1 LQRTE
6 IEEWKMRL
14 QHAHNE
20 WQNAGLIPDSQSGLT
35 DRYSLMQYLDGY
47 RGDFPRALDGAT
59 EMADQF
65 VGNIMFS
72 IVNSLVSG
80 ISARNPDP
88 IVRPIGGAAADAS
101 SRRRAWINEQIIRFI
116 LRERKFK
123 EEVDMA
129 LLSAVLSPFGIVQH
143 GYTPEV
149 EFEDDNGTI
158 ITRFK
163 NQTPD
168 LPWIQFVR
176 PWQVRIDPMVN
187 SFAPDS
193 EPRWVCFH
201 KLYFASQ
208 IKKNENL
215 IFRKDLNPTWFQD
228 LRFHEDRDKGSGSQ
242 PLEGDR
248 NVMPMYEEWLF
259 YDADERRVFGI
270 SPGCDDLI
278 REETEWPIEWG
289 QLPFSYLSFNPQLDT
304 PFGIPFPQMFYG
316 EQLLYNKIWTIINAM
331 VSRVRRLIVYR
342 KDAFDAGEEA
352 NLTNPDSIVEAV
364 ATIGDPSAVIR
375 ELPFGAIDGQL
386 VGLTYQLK
394 EQIREVLGV
403 SSFDRGQRANVETA
417 AEANAISAG
426 GMMSR
431 GRTQEKF
438 EAFWANVIRTTHRSF
453 LQSEDARQ
461 MIVPIVGAENL
472 NFLEQS
478 DRERGFL
485 TVNLADLQGEFEYA
499 VRLDS
504 TLKIDP
510 AVQLSKTASGF
521 NLLGGVQSQLL
532 NQRFYHER
540 ITELSGEDP
549 QQAVMGEQATNEM
562 ARQQQ
567 GAGEEGASQDM
578 GAVST
583 AQQGLPDIRAIGG
596 S

>member
-1 LQRTE
+1 MRPTE
-6 IEEWKMRL
+6 LTEWKMRL
-14 QHAHNE
+14 QHSHNE
-20 WQNAGLIPDSQSGLT
+20 WKNAGLIPDQKSGSSEQ
-35 DRYSLMQYLDGY
+35 YSLMRYLDGY
-47 RGDFPRALDGAT
+47 RGNFPRALDGAT
-59 EMADQF
+59 EMADQM

-101 SRRRAWINEQIIRFI
+101 SRRRAWINEQVIRFL

-123 EEVDMA
+123 EEADMS
-129 LLSAVLSPFGIVQH
+129 LLSAVLSPFGMVRH
-143 GYTPEV
+143 GYTPDV
-149 EFEDDNGTI
+149 EFEDDNGKVI
-158 ITRFK
+158 ARFK

-176 PWQVRIDPMVN
+176 PWQCRIDPMVN

-193 EPRWVCFH
+193 EPRWVAFH
-201 KLYFASQ
+201 NLYFASQ
-208 IKKNENL
+208 IRKNDNL
-215 IFRKDLNPTWFQD
+215 IFRKDLTPTWYQD
-228 LRFHEDRDKGSGSQ
+228 LRLKEDRDSLSNT
-242 PLEGDR
+242 PTDADA
-248 NVMPMYEEWLF
+248 NVMPMFEEWMVF
-259 YDADERRVFGI
+259 DAEERRVFGI
-270 SPGCDDLI
+270 SPGSDELI
-278 REETEWPIEWG
+278 REESEWPFEWG
-289 QLPFSYLSFNPQLDT
+289 QLPYSYLSFNPQLDT
-304 PFGIPFPQMFYG
+304 PFGIPFPSMFYG

-364 ATIGDPSAVIR
+364 ATIGDPSSVIR
-375 ELPFGAIDGQL
+375 EVPFGTLDGQL

-438 EAFWANVIRTTHRSF
+438 EAYWANIIRVAHRAF
-453 LQSEDARQ
+453 LQSEDARN

-472 NFLEQS
+472 NFLQQS
-478 DRERGFL
+478 DRERGFMS
-485 TVNLADLQGEFEYA
+485 VNIADLQGEFEYA

-549 QQAVMGEQATNEM
+549 QQAVVGEQVAEGL
-562 ARQQQ
+562 AQQQQ
-567 GAGEEGASQDM
+567 GMEEGGGGGGDM
-578 GAVST
+578 GPVST

>member
-1 LQRTE
+1 
-6 IEEWKMRL
+6 
-14 QHAHNE
+14 
-20 WQNAGLIPDSQSGLT
+20 
-35 DRYSLMQYLDGY
+35 
-47 RGDFPRALDGAT
+47 
-59 EMADQF
+59 MADQF

-215 IFRKDLNPTWFQD
+215 IFRKDLHPTWFQD

-248 NVMPMYEEWLF
+248 NVMPMYEEWVF

-316 EQLLYNKIWTIINAM
+316 EQLPLQQDLDDHQRDGEPRAAADRLPQGRLRRGRGSEPHKPRLHRGGCCDDRRPQRRH
-331 VSRVRRLIVYR
+331 SRTPVRRDR
-342 KDAFDAGEEA
+342 RPA
-352 NLTNPDSIVEAV
+352 S
-364 ATIGDPSAVIR
+364 SA
-375 ELPFGAIDGQL
+375 
-386 VGLTYQLK
+386 
-394 EQIREVLGV
+394 
-403 SSFDRGQRANVETA
+403 
-417 AEANAISAG
+417 
-426 GMMSR
+426 
-431 GRTQEKF
+431 
-438 EAFWANVIRTTHRSF
+438 
-453 LQSEDARQ
+453 
-461 MIVPIVGAENL
+461 
-472 NFLEQS
+472 
-478 DRERGFL
+478 
-485 TVNLADLQGEFEYA
+485 
-499 VRLDS
+499 
-504 TLKIDP
+504 
-510 AVQLSKTASGF
+510 
-521 NLLGGVQSQLL
+521 
-532 NQRFYHER
+532 
-540 ITELSGEDP
+540 
-549 QQAVMGEQATNEM
+549 
-562 ARQQQ
+562 
-567 GAGEEGASQDM
+567 
-578 GAVST
+578 
-583 AQQGLPDIRAIGG
+583 
-596 S
+596 